1 MTALPSGPS
10 GVPNPA
16 GPHIPGQCGKLRRGN
31 RIKFTA
37 SAVAGNVRPRP
48 VVQATLALATI
59 RRRRSS

>member
-1 MTALPSGPS
+1 MFVVINELFVSPE
-10 GVPNPA
+10 N
-16 GPHIPGQCGKLRRGN
+16 RGTFERN
-31 RIKFTA
+31 FPA